1 MDGLIF
7 VTTGAQPGLYAAPPE
22 QEEEARPSIYTA
34 EQADGNTLIICNGD
48 DELWRAPVDELK
60 DMAREVEE
68 ENARS
73 EHRLSWED
81 RRKAIQERW
90 LAHAERRL
98 LAKRRAFQNFAKG
111 R

>member
-1 MDGLIF
+1 
-7 VTTGAQPGLYAAPPE
+7 
-22 QEEEARPSIYTA
+22 
-34 EQADGNTLIICNGD
+34 
-48 DELWRAPVDELK
+48 
-60 DMAREVEE
+60 MAREVEE